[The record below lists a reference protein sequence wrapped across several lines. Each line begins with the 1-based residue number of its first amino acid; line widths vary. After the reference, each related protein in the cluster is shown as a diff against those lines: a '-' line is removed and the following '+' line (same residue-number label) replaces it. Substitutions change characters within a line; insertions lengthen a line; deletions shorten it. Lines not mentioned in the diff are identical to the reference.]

1 MTQVVVGTI
10 INLSWEHDGRRI
22 VRQPDGQ
29 QLSIAPE
36 EFAKNFLPL
45 GHIDHYPP
53 HEQRLIGEHAVLADR
68 VEKLEQFLQTEFFQT
83 LAAEEQDDM
92 HAQLNHMV
100 AYRNVLA
107 RRIDRSADKRAERL
121 AQASV
126 QS

>member
-68 VEKLEQFLQTEFFQT
+68 IEKLEKFTGEELFQT
-83 LAAEEQDDM
+83 LDPNEQDDM
-92 HAQLNHMV
+92 LGQLNHMRG
-100 AYRNVLA
+100 YRNSLA
-107 RRIDRSADKRAERL
+107 RRIDRFTSLRAELL
-121 AQASV
+121 AKVQA
-126 QS
+126 QG